1 MAGGSGG
8 TNFCRDYFPIA
19 FCVALILNCYFTFM
33 WSFLPGLVK
42 VRGGFV
48 PVIGNPKVHVPYMSA
63 MFGMIMINWLLAHFS
78 SPGRVPSKW
87 PWDPSSER
95 YESSGTPTLIGMQIE
110 RKMDGKPR
118 FCRICGKF
126 KPDRTHHCRQCGK
139 CTLQMDHHCPYIR
152 NCVGFLN
159 YKYFVLLLVYGV
171 AGIISYVILMRF
183 KFFQVIKGP
192 IVVMDIII
200 IFSWFLAIAMSGVLT
215 MFLGMHCWLIYNAY
229 TTIEFCEKYR
239 AKDAKQFSTGQ
250 KVKDVYKTSL
260 FQKGL
265 YQNFVCVFGPNPLFW
280 LLPVRWG
287 MSNDGTSIKPGRKPL
302 KIYYNR
308 LGLPDESTK
317 IFTNIASK

>member
-1 MAGGSGG
+1 
-8 TNFCRDYFPIA
+8 
-19 FCVALILNCYFTFM
+19 
-33 WSFLPGLVK
+33 
-42 VRGGFV
+42 
-48 PVIGNPKVHVPYMSA
+48 
-63 MFGMIMINWLLAHFS
+63 MIMINWLLAHFS

-87 PWDPSSER
+87 PWDQALSDTNPVARRSYR
-95 YESSGTPTLIGMQIE
+95 HAN
-110 RKMDGKPR
+110 RKKMDGKPR

-171 AGIISYVILMRF
+171 AGIISYAILMRF

-250 KVKDVYKTSL
+250 RLKTYIKHLYFRRLISKLCLRLRTKSIVLVTTSSLGYVK
-260 FQKGL
+260 
-265 YQNFVCVFGPNPLFW
+265 
-280 LLPVRWG
+280 
-287 MSNDGTSIKPGRKPL
+287 
-302 KIYYNR
+302 
-308 LGLPDESTK
+308 
-317 IFTNIASK
+317 

>member
-139 CTLQMDHHCPYIR
+139 CTLQSR
-152 NCVGFLN
+152 NSF
-159 YKYFVLLLVYGV
+159 
-171 AGIISYVILMRF
+171 
-183 KFFQVIKGP
+183 
-192 IVVMDIII
+192 
-200 IFSWFLAIAMSGVLT
+200 
-215 MFLGMHCWLIYNAY
+215 
-229 TTIEFCEKYR
+229 
-239 AKDAKQFSTGQ
+239 
-250 KVKDVYKTSL
+250 
-260 FQKGL
+260 
-265 YQNFVCVFGPNPLFW
+265 
-280 LLPVRWG
+280 
-287 MSNDGTSIKPGRKPL
+287 
-302 KIYYNR
+302 
-308 LGLPDESTK
+308 
-317 IFTNIASK
+317 